1 MGGMEPGQVVLVDTN
16 IIIEA
21 VRTRC
26 WNALVGH
33 FTLETV
39 DKCLEEARTGDPMRR
54 AYVAVDTEQLKGV
67 GMAHSVSSVEMARL
81 AVTLPT
87 ADQLDAGERELF
99 AHALGRTDAWI
110 AGCADRAALK
120 AAFALGWKDRIVSL
134 EALAHVAGARPKLKR
149 HLRERWLSD
158 VRTAFLL
165 EGPL

>member
-1 MGGMEPGQVVLVDTN
+1 MEPGQVVLVDTN

-26 WNALVGH
+26 WDALVSH

-39 DKCLEEARTGDPMRR
+39 DKCLEDARTGDPMRR
-54 AYVAVDTEQLKGV
+54 EYVAV
-67 GMAHSVSSVEMARL
+67 
-81 AVTLPT
+81 T

-99 AHALGRTDAWI
+99 AHAFGRTDAWI
-110 AGCADRAALK
+110 ASCADRAALK
-120 AAFALGWKDRIVSL
+120 AAFALGWKDRIMSL
-134 EALAHVAGARPKLKR
+134 EALAQVAGAKPELKR
-149 HLRERWLSD
+149 HFRERWLSD